1 MNERLREA
9 SHVHARLLKCGLD
22 VESSRT
28 FWSRFSGAEP
38 ICAHRAF
45 DEYWFG
51 ARSFSRTK
59 VLLAEMKARYC
70 AFPAAFEALRRWQDV
85 SPDTQLLVCHW
96 HVQLADPMYRAFTG
110 EKLVERRASSRPDI
124 TRELVVE
131 WVKGRVGKRWNS
143 PTCVLY
149 ASKLLSAAHSAG
161 LIASKRDPRVLTT
174 PRVPDDALEYLMYLL
189 RDVRFKGTLFD
200 NPYVKSVGLDPSQME
215 YRLRRMPGME
225 FRRQGEL
232 YEFGWRYSDILAWAN
247 VKASPPIVQ
256 VAGELR

>member
-174 PRVPDDALEYLMYLL
+174 PQSPGRCAGVSHVSFKRRAFQRDAFRQPLCQIRGVGSFPDGISLTAY
-189 RDVRFKGTLFD
+189 
-200 NPYVKSVGLDPSQME
+200 
-215 YRLRRMPGME
+215 
-225 FRRQGEL
+225 
-232 YEFGWRYSDILAWAN
+232 AWDG
-247 VKASPPIVQ
+247 V
-256 VAGELR
+256 